1 MSDISFFAASA
12 CKITSVKV
20 VTRFAPSPTGA
31 LHVGAARTAIFNWLF
46 SANLAGD
53 FLLRIEDTDR
63 ARSEERFERQIIES
77 LRWLGIDWQGEIV
90 RQSDR
95 LDTYGKLAGRL
106 VDEGKAY
113 RCYVT
118 ADELGRRREEAREKG
133 EVFRYK
139 REWSQLGAAPGK
151 SYAVRLSVLPGENI
165 FVKDLVRGEIV
176 FDSSEIEDFV
186 ILKADGF
193 PTYNFAAA
201 VDDAQM
207 DISHVIRG
215 DDHIINAPRQILVAE
230 ALGFGKPKLSHV
242 PMILGADGKK
252 LSKRHGAES
261 VTEYRSRGYLPEA
274 VLNYLVR
281 LGWSFGDQEIFAK
294 QELVKIFSLKG
305 IGKSPSVFD
314 PQKFLWL
321 NGKYLR
327 DMSEERMFEEI
338 VSLVKK
344 KEFPEQPR
352 EKLRKIIEQM
362 RERSETLNGI
372 VDQSLYFF
380 TDDFE
385 YEEKAAEK
393 FLVEKNSQIFEFL
406 LEELS
411 CLEDFSYNDV
421 HGGFQRVMKRT
432 GLGLG
437 RIAQP
442 ARVALTGSTKSPGIF
457 DVVEILGRD
466 SVASRLTRAIQF
478 IKSRNA

>member
-1 MSDISFFAASA
+1 M
-12 CKITSVKV
+12 KI

-46 SANLAGD
+46 SASLGGD

-63 ARSEERFERQIIES
+63 ARSEERFERQIVES
-77 LRWLGIDWQGEIV
+77 LKWLGLKWQGEIV
-90 RQSDR
+90 RQSER
-95 LDTYGKLAGRL
+95 LADYGQLAERL
-106 VDEGKAY
+106 IDEDKAY

-118 ADELGRRREEAREKG
+118 AEELGRRREEAREKG
-133 EVFRYK
+133 EVFRYR

-151 SYAVRLSVLPGENI
+151 PYAVRLSVSPGEKI
-165 FVKDLVRGEIV
+165 SVEDLVRGGIV

-215 DDHIINAPRQILVAE
+215 DDHIINAPRQILIAE
-230 ALGFGKPKLSHV
+230 ALGFSKPKLAHV

-261 VTEYRSRGYLPEA
+261 VTEYRVRGYLPEA

-281 LGWSFGDQEIFAK
+281 LGWSFGDQEIFTT
-294 QELVKIFSLKG
+294 QELIEKFSLKG

-327 DMSEERMFEEI
+327 DLSEESISEKI
-338 VSLVKK
+338 VPLITQKG
-344 KEFPEQPR
+344 FPQPSSER
-352 EKLRKIIEQM
+352 LCKIVAQM
-362 RERSETLNGI
+362 RERSETLNAI

-385 YEEKAAEK
+385 YDEKAAEK
-393 FLVEKNSQIFEFL
+393 FLVERNGEIFGL
-406 LEELS
+406 LAKELS
-411 CLEDFSYNDV
+411 SVEDFSHDNI
-421 HGGFQRVMKRT
+421 HGGFERVMQQT

-437 RIAQP
+437 KIAQP
-442 ARVALTGSTKSPGIF
+442 VRVALTGSTKSPGIF
-457 DVVEILGRD
+457 DVVEILGKD
-466 SVASRLTRAIQF
+466 TVALRLARAIDF
-478 IKSRNA
+478 ISSRIA

>member
-261 VTEYRSRGYLPEA
+261 FTEYRSRGYLPEA

-338 VSLVKK
+338 DSLVKK

-411 CLEDFSYNDV
+411 CLEDFSHNDV

-466 SVASRLTRAIQF
+466 SVASRLTKAIQF

>member
-1 MSDISFFAASA
+1 M
-12 CKITSVKV
+12 KI

-46 SANLAGD
+46 SASLGGD

-63 ARSEERFERQIIES
+63 ARSEEKFERQIVES
-77 LRWLGIDWQGEIV
+77 LKWLGLEWQGEVV
-90 RQSDR
+90 RQSER
-95 LDTYGKLAGRL
+95 LDAYGQLAERL
-106 VDEGKAY
+106 IDEEKAY

-118 ADELGRRREEAREKG
+118 AEELARRREEAREKG
-133 EVFRYK
+133 EVFRYR
-139 REWSQLGAAPGK
+139 REWSQIGAAPGK
-151 SYAVRLSVLPGENI
+151 PYAVRLSVSPGEKI
-165 FVKDLVRGEIV
+165 SVEDLIRGGIV

-207 DISHVIRG
+207 EVSHVIRG
-215 DDHIINAPRQILVAE
+215 DDHIINAPRQILIAD
-230 ALGFGKPKLSHV
+230 ALGLAKPKLAHV

-261 VTEYRSRGYLPEA
+261 VTEYRLRGYLPEA

-281 LGWSFGDQEIFAK
+281 LGWSFGDQEIFTAE
-294 QELVKIFSLKG
+294 ELIEKFSLKG

-327 DMSEERMFEEI
+327 DLPEEHISEGV
-338 VSLVKK
+338 VSLIKQR
-344 KEFPEQPR
+344 ELPEPPPAQ
-352 EKLRKIIEQM
+352 LRKIIAQM

-372 VDQSLYFF
+372 VEQSLYFF

-385 YEEKAAEK
+385 YDEKAADK
-393 FLVEKNSQIFEFL
+393 FLVERNGEIFEL
-406 LEELS
+406 LSEELS
-411 CLEDFSYNDV
+411 RVENFSHDDI
-421 HGGFQRVMKRT
+421 HGGFERVMQRT

-437 RIAQP
+437 KIAQP
-442 ARVALTGSTKSPGIF
+442 VRVALTGSTKSPGIF
-457 DVVEILGRD
+457 DVVEILGKD
-466 SVASRLTRAIQF
+466 TVARRLARAIDF
-478 IKSRNA
+478 TRSRSA

>member
-1 MSDISFFAASA
+1 M
-12 CKITSVKV
+12 KI

-46 SANLAGD
+46 SASLGGD

-63 ARSEERFERQIIES
+63 ARSEEKFERQIIES
-77 LRWLGIDWQGEIV
+77 LKWLGLQWQGEIV
-90 RQSDR
+90 RQSER
-95 LDTYGKLAGRL
+95 LDTYGRLAERL
-106 VDEGKAY
+106 IDEEKAY
-113 RCYVT
+113 GCYVT
-118 ADELGRRREEAREKG
+118 AEELGRRREEARGKG
-133 EVFRYK
+133 EVFRYR

-151 SYAVRLSVLPGENI
+151 PYAARLSVSPGEKI
-165 FVKDLVRGEIV
+165 SVEDLVRGGIV

-207 DISHVIRG
+207 EISHVIRG
-215 DDHIINAPRQILVAE
+215 DDHIINSPRQILIAD
-230 ALGFGKPKLSHV
+230 ALGLAKPQLAHV

-261 VTEYRSRGYLPEA
+261 VTEYLLGGYLPEA

-281 LGWSFGDQEIFAK
+281 LGWSFGDQEIFTRE
-294 QELVKIFSLKG
+294 ELVGKFSLKG

-314 PQKFLWL
+314 SRKFLWL

-327 DMSEERMFEEI
+327 DLPEERISEEVVHLIRQ
-338 VSLVKK
+338 
-344 KEFPEQPR
+344 KELPEQPPAR
-352 EKLRKIIEQM
+352 LRKIIAQM

-372 VDQSLYFF
+372 VEQSLYFF

-385 YEEKAAEK
+385 YDEKAAEK
-393 FLVEKNSQIFEFL
+393 FLVEQSGEIFKL
-406 LEELS
+406 LAEELS
-411 CLEDFSYNDV
+411 RVEDFSHDSI
-421 HGGFQRVMKRT
+421 HKGFERVMEHT

-437 RIAQP
+437 KIAQP
-442 ARVALTGSTKSPGIF
+442 VRVALTGSTKSPGIF
-457 DVVEILGRD
+457 DVVEILGKD
-466 SVASRLTRAIQF
+466 TVARRLTRAIDF
-478 IKSRNA
+478 IQSRNA

>member
-1 MSDISFFAASA
+1 M
-12 CKITSVKV
+12 KI

-46 SANLAGD
+46 SASRGGD

-63 ARSEERFERQIIES
+63 ARSEEKFERQIIES
-77 LRWLGIDWQGEIV
+77 LKWLGLEWQGEIV
-90 RQSDR
+90 RQSER
-95 LDTYGKLAGRL
+95 LDTYGRLAERL
-106 VDEGKAY
+106 IDEDKAY

-118 ADELGRRREEAREKG
+118 AEELGRRREEAREKG
-133 EVFRYK
+133 EVFRYR

-151 SYAVRLSVLPGENI
+151 PYAVRLSVPPGEKI
-165 FVKDLVRGEIV
+165 SVEDLVRGGIV

-215 DDHIINAPRQILVAE
+215 DDHIINAPRQILIAE
-230 ALGFGKPKLSHV
+230 ALGFSKPKLAHV

-261 VTEYRSRGYLPEA
+261 VTEYRLRGYLPEA

-281 LGWSFGDQEIFAK
+281 LGWSFGDQEIFTA
-294 QELVKIFSLKG
+294 QELIEKFSLKG

-327 DMSEERMFEEI
+327 DLPEESISEKI
-338 VSLVKK
+338 VSLIAQKGL
-344 KEFPEQPR
+344 PQPPSER
-352 EKLRKIIEQM
+352 LCKIVAQM
-362 RERSETLNGI
+362 RERSETLNAI

-385 YEEKAAEK
+385 YDEKAAEK
-393 FLVEKNSQIFEFL
+393 FLVERNGEILTL
-406 LEELS
+406 LAEELS
-411 CLEDFSYNDV
+411 NVEDFSHDNI
-421 HGGFQRVMKRT
+421 HGGFERVMQRT

-437 RIAQP
+437 KIAQP

-457 DVVEILGRD
+457 DVIEILGKD
-466 SVASRLTRAIQF
+466 TVALRLARAIDF
-478 IKSRNA
+478 ISSPIA